1 MFDDLADKD
10 IFDKLE
16 RARLADNLVSS
27 SEWKLL
33 KVAADRIVERAV
45 RTFCMTP
52 VSNIEAIIELQQVI
66 KKYKYGLFAEIE
78 MLRSEGDYVFD
89 EARYR
94 GLITPPKA

>member
-52 VSNIEAIIELQQVI
+52 VS
-66 KKYKYGLFAEIE
+66 
-78 MLRSEGDYVFD
+78 
-89 EARYR
+89 
-94 GLITPPKA
+94 T